1 MKIPILSITCLMAL
15 MVGLIGSGC
24 GSSGT
29 PKGPHPHKHKV
40 EYSDSHLRL
49 DDVRVHRNQ
58 GGLLVIDIDWNN
70 KEKNGT
76 PYRYRVFWKDGNG
89 GVLSSADQSWRNVT
103 MNYGHFPMR
112 LTAKNDQAIDFRIT
126 IEKN

>member
-1 MKIPILSITCLMAL
+1 MKKNIFLFVCFLSLI
-15 MVGLIGSGC
+15 VGLMGSGC
-24 GSSGT
+24 SSAGT

-49 DDVRVHRNQ
+49 DDVRVFKNQ
-58 GGLLVIDIDWNN
+58 GGLLVVDIDWNN

-76 PYRYRVFWKDGNG
+76 PYRYRVFWKDVNG
-89 GVLSSADQSWRNVT
+89 GVLSSSDQSWRNVT

>member
-1 MKIPILSITCLMAL
+1 MKSAILSITCLMTL
-15 MVGLIGSGC
+15 MVGLIGLGC

-29 PKGPHPHKHKV
+29 PKGPHPHKYKV

-49 DDVRVHRNQ
+49 DDVRVYRNQ
-58 GGLLVIDIDWNN
+58 GGLLVVDIDWNN

-76 PYRYRVFWKDGNG
+76 PYRYRIFWKDVNG

-103 MNYGHFPMR
+103 MNYGHYPMR

-126 IEKN
+126 IEKD

>member
-1 MKIPILSITCLMAL
+1 MKKNIFLFVCFLSLV
-15 MVGLIGSGC
+15 VGLM
-24 GSSGT
+24 GSSCSSAGT
-29 PKGPHPHKHKV
+29 PKEPHPHKHKV

-49 DDVRVHRNQ
+49 DDVRVFKNQ
-58 GGLLVIDIDWNN
+58 GGLLVVDIDWNN

-76 PYRYRVFWKDGNG
+76 PYRYRVFWKDVNG

>member
-1 MKIPILSITCLMAL
+1 MKSAIFSITCVIAL
-15 MVGLIGSGC
+15 MVGLISLGC

-29 PKGPHPHKHKV
+29 PKGPHPHKYKV

-49 DDVRVHRNQ
+49 DDVRAYRNQ
-58 GGLLVIDIDWNN
+58 GGLLVVDIDWNN

-76 PYRYRVFWKDGNG
+76 PYRYRIFWKDING

-126 IEKN
+126 IEKD